1 MKLLAIKVIRILFGD
16 FQDVMNPTLRRLFLG
31 NFLSSLGTG
40 MTLSLLLVYLKD
52 IRGFTTSF
60 GGFLLSFMALISI
73 VFGGPVGWLID
84 RIGPKKVIIAG
95 LLLEGSA
102 VALWSIVT
110 TRNEAIVVA
119 AMSSLGTL
127 MIWPPQTVLVTR
139 MSEEKDRQRVFGFNF
154 MLFNLGLGF
163 GGFAAS
169 VIVQEGNAGSFEL
182 LYRLDSLSYFAYL
195 LVILSIKGNFQ
206 SDGSKREE
214 KQGTYK
220 DVLSDRRFMKVAFGG
235 LIYITFGYASL
246 QGGIA
251 IFVTQFLDLSPK
263 WIGVVYGANTVAI
276 FLLQGSVLRII
287 EKRNKYQ
294 VLRWAGWIWAGSWLI
309 IGAASFVH
317 GFIAGV
323 LIALSQVIFAVGE
336 MIWSPTAPTL
346 TNELAPDELRGRYNS
361 VMGMQWN
368 IAGVIGPAIV
378 GILLGNNQATV
389 WLILMV
395 AGSLLPI
402 SLFRSVERNDKLR
415 N

>member
-1 MKLLAIKVIRILFGD
+1 MAAKVVRLLFGD
-16 FQDVMNPTLRRLFLG
+16 FQDVMTPTLRRLFLG

-40 MTLSLLLVYLKD
+40 MTLALLLVYLKD

-73 VFGGPVGWLID
+73 LFGGPVGWLID

-110 TRNEAIVVA
+110 TRQEAILIA

-127 MIWPPQTVLVTR
+127 MIWPPQTVLITR
-139 MSEEKDRQRVFGFNF
+139 MSQEKDRQRVFGLNF

-163 GGFAAS
+163 GGFTAS

-195 LVILSIKGNFQ
+195 LVILSIKGNFL
-206 SDGSKREE
+206 SDDSDHEE
-214 KQGTYK
+214 KKGSYK
-220 DVLSDRRFMKVAFGG
+220 DVLRDRRFMKIALGG
-235 LIYITFGYASL
+235 LIYVTFGYASL

-276 FLLQGSVLRII
+276 FLLQGTVLRVI
-287 EKRNKYQ
+287 EKRSKYQ
-294 VLRWAGWIWAGSWLI
+294 VLRWAGWVWAGSWLI

-323 LIALSQVIFAVGE
+323 LIALSQVVFAIGE

-378 GILLGNNQATV
+378 GILLGNNQETL
-389 WLILMV
+389 WLALMV
-395 AGSLLPI
+395 VGSILPI
-402 SLFRSVERNDKLR
+402 SLFRSAERSEVSR
-415 N
+415 

>member
-1 MKLLAIKVIRILFGD
+1 
-16 FQDVMNPTLRRLFLG
+16 
-31 NFLSSLGTG
+31 
-40 MTLSLLLVYLKD
+40 
-52 IRGFTTSF
+52 
-60 GGFLLSFMALISI
+60 
-73 VFGGPVGWLID
+73 
-84 RIGPKKVIIAG
+84 
-95 LLLEGSA
+95 
-102 VALWSIVT
+102 
-110 TRNEAIVVA
+110 
-119 AMSSLGTL
+119 
-127 MIWPPQTVLVTR
+127 
-139 MSEEKDRQRVFGFNF
+139 
-154 MLFNLGLGF
+154 
-163 GGFAAS
+163 
-169 VIVQEGNAGSFEL
+169 
-182 LYRLDSLSYFAYL
+182 
-195 LVILSIKGNFQ
+195 VILSIKGNFQ

-220 DVLSDRRFMKVAFGG
+220 DVLRDRRFMKVAFGG

-287 EKRNKYQ
+287 ENRNKYQ

-378 GILLGNNQATV
+378 GILLGNNQETV

-415 N
+415 S

>member
-1 MKLLAIKVIRILFGD
+1 
-16 FQDVMNPTLRRLFLG
+16 
-31 NFLSSLGTG
+31 
-40 MTLSLLLVYLKD
+40 
-52 IRGFTTSF
+52 
-60 GGFLLSFMALISI
+60 MALISI
-73 VFGGPVGWLID
+73 LFGGPVGWLID

-110 TRNEAIVVA
+110 TRQEAILIA

-127 MIWPPQTVLVTR
+127 MIWPPQTVMITR
-139 MSEEKDRQRVFGFNF
+139 MSQEKDRQRVFGLNF

-163 GGFAAS
+163 GGFTAS

-195 LVILSIKGNFQ
+195 LVILSIKGNFL
-206 SDGSKREE
+206 SDDSDHEE
-214 KQGTYK
+214 KKGSYK
-220 DVLSDRRFMKVAFGG
+220 DVVRDRRFMKIALGG
-235 LIYITFGYASL
+235 LIYVTFGYASL

-276 FLLQGSVLRII
+276 FLLQGTVLRVI
-287 EKRNKYQ
+287 EKRSKYQ
-294 VLRWAGWIWAGSWLI
+294 VLRWAGWVWAGSWLI

-323 LIALSQVIFAVGE
+323 LIALSQVVFAIGE

-378 GILLGNNQATV
+378 GILLGNNQETL
-389 WLILMV
+389 WLALMV
-395 AGSLLPI
+395 VGSILPI
-402 SLFRSVERNDKLR
+402 SLFRSAERSEVSR
-415 N
+415 